1 MGRSA
6 AVGSAVRTAGRDTRT
21 LPRTTSRVGGAR
33 AAAAAVALGLLA
45 TGCGGTGS
53 SSAGGSDT
61 LTIGI
66 TDDPGNLS
74 PLTSLSKITSLL
86 SRFSYDSLVNV
97 APDGRIVSGVAEK
110 WTADTLSATFT
121 LRRDVTCADGK
132 PLTASA
138 VAAQYNFIVDPK
150 NTSPQYGLTVAPG
163 TVATA
168 DDATNTLTLRTP
180 EATPFLL
187 RGTTGL
193 PLVCPSG
200 LATPDSLTHATDG
213 TGPYRLTEAA
223 TGDHF
228 TYTKRPDYVWG
239 PDNSRSTDLPER
251 LVFKVIASESTRANL
266 LLAKQLDIAPVNG
279 ADRIRLTAAGLKH
292 EIQRD
297 PFGMLLMNEA
307 SGHVTADPQVR
318 WALIAA
324 LDLKQLGAV
333 ATGGK
338 GAAPTRVA
346 TTMLPPCQADAVS
359 ANTPPHDPARAAEAL
374 RAAGW
379 KKSGGHWSKDGK
391 QLSIVLPHPTT
402 AGSQLLSAI
411 ELAIEQWKSFGVKV
425 TRKPLTN
432 GTTGEVLASGQW
444 DISWTPLTLTQ
455 PDQLVPFFSGPAAP
469 DGINFGSIDNP
480 EYKRQVALAMAKPDV
495 AGCAEWTAA
504 EAELVKRVDV
514 VTFADS
520 LSPYFVTHDAG
531 FTIDGAGIDPMSLR
545 LNRK

>member
-1 MGRSA
+1 MRGLARGA
-6 AVGSAVRTAGRDTRT
+6 AT
-21 LPRTTSRVGGAR
+21 
-33 AAAAAVALGLLA
+33 AVALGLLA
-45 TGCGGTGS
+45 TGCGATDGAG
-53 SSAGGSDT
+53 AGGSDT

-66 TDDPGNLS
+66 TDDPGNVS
-74 PLTSLSKITSLL
+74 PLTSLSKITSVMT
-86 SRFSYDSLVNV
+86 RFSYDTLVGV
-97 APDGRIVSGVAEK
+97 GPDGQIVPSVAEK
-110 WTADTLSATFT
+110 WTSDTLSATFT

-138 VAAQYNFIVDPK
+138 IAAQYNYIVDPK
-150 NTSPQYGLTVAPG
+150 NTSPLYGLAVAPG

-180 EATPFLL
+180 EPTPFLL

-200 LATPDSLTHATDG
+200 LAAPDSLTHATDG
-213 TGPYRLTEAA
+213 TGPYRLTEVA

-239 PDNSRSTDLPER
+239 PNGTGSAELPER
-251 LVFKVIASESTRANL
+251 VVFKVVSNESTRANL
-266 LLAKQLDIAPVNG
+266 LLGKQLDIASVTG
-279 ADRIRLTAAGLKH
+279 ADRIRLSAAGLNAQ
-292 EIQRD
+292 IQRD
-297 PFGMLLMNEA
+297 PLGMLLINE
-307 SGHVTADPQVR
+307 GPEHVTADPQVR

-333 ATGGK
+333 ASGGK
-338 GAAPTRVA
+338 GAAPARVA

-374 RAAGW
+374 RGAGW
-379 KKSGGHWSKDGK
+379 KKSGGYWTKDGR

-402 AGSQLLSAI
+402 GGSQLLSAV
-411 ELAIEQWKSFGVKV
+411 ELAVQQWKSFGVKV

-455 PDQLVPFFSGPAAP
+455 PDQLIPFFSGPAGP

-480 EYKRQVALAMAKPDV
+480 EYKRLTALAMAKPDL
-495 AGCAEWTAA
+495 AGCDEWTAA

-514 VTFADS
+514 VTFVDM
-520 LSPYFVTHDAG
+520 LSPYFATHDTT
-531 FTIDGAGIDPMSLR
+531 FVIDGIGIDPMSLR

>member
-1 MGRSA
+1 MRGA
-6 AVGSAVRTAGRDTRT
+6 AR
-21 LPRTTSRVGGAR
+21 GA
-33 AAAAAVALGLLA
+33 ATAVALGLLA
-45 TGCGGTGS
+45 TGCGATGS

-61 LTIGI
+61 ITIGI
-66 TDDPGNLS
+66 SDDPGNVS
-74 PLTSLSKITSLL
+74 PLTSLSKVTSLMT
-86 SRFSYDSLVNV
+86 RFSYDTLINIG
-97 APDGRIVSGVAEK
+97 PDGKIVSGVAEK
-110 WTADTLSATFT
+110 WTSDTLSATFT

-138 VAAQYNFIVDPK
+138 VAAQYNYIADPK
-150 NTSPQYGLTVAPG
+150 NTSPLYGLAVAPG

-168 DDATNTLTLRTP
+168 DDAGNTLTLRTP

-187 RGTTGL
+187 RGTTQL

-200 LATPDSLTHATDG
+200 LAAPDSLTHATDG
-213 TGPYRLTEAA
+213 TGPYRLTEVA

-228 TYTKRPDYVWG
+228 TYVKRPDYVWG
-239 PDNSRSTDLPER
+239 PDGARSTELPER
-251 LVFKVIASESTRANL
+251 LVFKVVANESTKANL
-266 LLAKQLDIAPVNG
+266 LLGKQLDIASVTG
-279 ADRIRLTAAGLKH
+279 ADRIRLTAAGLKTQ
-292 EIQRD
+292 IQRD
-297 PFGMLLMNEA
+297 PLGMLLMNEA
-307 SGHVTADPQVR
+307 PEHVTTDPAVR

-333 ATGGK
+333 ASGGK
-338 GAAPTRVA
+338 GAAPIRVA

-359 ANTPPHDPARAAEAL
+359 ANTPPHDVARAADAL
-374 RAAGW
+374 RGAGW
-379 KKSGGHWSKDGK
+379 KKSGGYWTKDGK

-402 AGSQLLSAI
+402 GGTQLLSAI

-455 PDQLVPFFSGPAAP
+455 PDQLIPFFSGPAGP
-469 DGINFGSIDNP
+469 DGLNFGSIDNP
-480 EYKRQVALAMAKPDV
+480 EYKRLAGLAMGKPDV
-495 AGCAEWTAA
+495 AGCDEWTAA

-514 VTFADS
+514 VTFVDS
-520 LSPYFVTHDAG
+520 LSPYFATRGTTFV
-531 FTIDGAGIDPMSLR
+531 IDGAGIDPMSMR